1 MAQAKT
7 KNTRNLSEPAI
18 PPRLIRLGREVLV
31 IALAALTGYLLICL
45 VSYSS
50 TDPGWT
56 STGDGGP
63 IRNLGGRFGAW
74 PVLSG
79 RDLRSAPLTDL
90 REGDGAV
97 APGGAATPRGGWV
110 HVVACVEI
118 NQCGGCVVDGVEVDA
133 NAP

>member
-1 MAQAKT
+1 MGED
-7 KNTRNLSEPAI
+7 TRRRAAEDD
-18 PPRLIRLGREVLV
+18 
-31 IALAALTGYLLICL
+31 AALEAARERERAGRRTYRL
-45 VSYSS
+45 VY
-50 TDPGWT
+50 
-56 STGDGGP
+56 
-63 IRNLGGRFGAW
+63 GGRFGAW

-118 NQCGGCVVDGVEVDA
+118 NQWSGARHRAGVA
-133 NAP
+133 SMAWRSTRRFSTNAP

>member
-1 MAQAKT
+1 MGED
-7 KNTRNLSEPAI
+7 TRRRAAEDD
-18 PPRLIRLGREVLV
+18 
-31 IALAALTGYLLICL
+31 AALEAARERERAGRRTYRL
-45 VSYSS
+45 VY
-50 TDPGWT
+50 
-56 STGDGGP
+56 
-63 IRNLGGRFGAW
+63 GGRFGAW

-118 NQCGGCVVDGVEVDA
+118 NQCGGCVVWCGGRRERAVKF
-133 NAP
+133 

>member
-1 MAQAKT
+1 M
-7 KNTRNLSEPAI
+7 I
-18 PPRLIRLGREVLV
+18 
-31 IALAALTGYLLICL
+31 
-45 VSYSS
+45 S
-50 TDPGWT
+50 TQVY
-56 STGDGGP
+56 
-63 IRNLGGRFGAW
+63 GGRFGAW

-118 NQCGGCVVDGVEVDA
+118 NQCVECTDDVA
-133 NAP
+133 ALAPSSGEEPAS